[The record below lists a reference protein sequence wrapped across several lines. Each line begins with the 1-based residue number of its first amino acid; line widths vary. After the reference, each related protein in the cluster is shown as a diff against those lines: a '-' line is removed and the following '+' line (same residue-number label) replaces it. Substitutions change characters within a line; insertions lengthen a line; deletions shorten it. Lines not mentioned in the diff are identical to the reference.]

1 MKKIFRYPL
10 QIIDEQVI
18 KIPCG
23 GKILSVKEKDN
34 ELSLWVLVETDNL
47 NLPINT
53 KITIVGTGWPADHID
68 DHIFIDTVI
77 THMGQMVWHVFE
89 RKVLKND

>member
-10 QIIDEQVI
+10 QIIDEQFI
-18 KIPCG
+18 EIPYG

-34 ELSLWVLVETDNL
+34 ELSLWALVETGNL
-47 NLPINT
+47 NLSVST
-53 KITIVGTGWPADHID
+53 KITIVGTGNPADHID

-77 THMGQMVWHVFE
+77 THMGQMVWHVFGE
-89 RKVLKND
+89 KV